1 MKKNSGPLA
10 LGAGLIALYLLVKN
24 SSGASSLVKS
34 GSAGGVGF
42 VKAFQGR

>member
-10 LGAGLIALYLLVKN
+10 LSAGLIALYLLVKN
-24 SSGASSLVKS
+24 SSGAGTLIKG
-34 GSAGGVGF
+34 GSAGGVSF